1 MIARPEYSLAFD
13 DIAEGAVAWRMW
25 TRMGWQEIKRRYR
38 RTTIGP
44 FWTTLSLA
52 VFIFML
58 GVVWARLWGKPIR
71 HYLPFLT
78 GGLIAWSLVS
88 ALITESCQ
96 IFVASAG
103 LIKQRPVS
111 YMLLTCALVWR
122 NLIVFGHNLIIMAAV
137 YVLLLLPLHW
147 AILLV
152 VPGLALLAVNGLWLG
167 LLFGLLCARY
177 RDIQQVVGS
186 VLQVALF
193 VTPIFWSAD
202 QLSGRLALVIHFNV
216 LFHLIEIVRAPLLGF
231 APSEW
236 SYVYCALSAAVG
248 WMVTLYL
255 FARLRQRIP
264 YWL

>member
-1 MIARPEYSLAFD
+1 MIAQPEYSLAFD
-13 DIAEGAVAWRMW
+13 DIAEGAFAWRMW
-25 TRMGWQEIKRRYR
+25 MRLGWQEIKRRYR
-38 RTTIGP
+38 RTAIGP
-44 FWTTLSLA
+44 FWSTLSLA

-58 GVVWARLWGKPIR
+58 GVVWARLWGHPVR
-71 HYLPFLT
+71 GYLPFLT
-78 GGLIAWSLVS
+78 GGLLAWSLIS

-96 IFVASAG
+96 VFVASAG

-111 YMLLTCALVWR
+111 YMMLTCALVWR
-122 NLIVFGHNLIIMAAV
+122 NLIVFAHNAIIMVAV
-137 YVLLLLPLHW
+137 YALLLLPPHW
-147 AILLV
+147 ATLLI
-152 VPGLALLAVNGLWLG
+152 VPGLVLLATNALWLG

-177 RDIQQVVGS
+177 RDLQQVVGS

-202 QLSGRLALVIHFNV
+202 QLGGRFALLVHFNV

-231 APSEW
+231 APSSW
-236 SYVYCALSAAVG
+236 SYICCALSAVIG
-248 WMVTLYL
+248 WVITLYL